1 VCCISWASTWRPNA
15 DLLCLADRGA
25 AAQSRGSPAYY
36 HHPVTTNYPVTTTIP
51 LPMTRYIL
59 TRLQHLFWVLF
70 AVSVLVFLLIYLSG
84 DPVRLLAPMD
94 ASPADVERIRALY
107 GLDQPLIVQYWNFLL
122 KALQGDLGDSFRYD
136 QPALKMV
143 MDKLP
148 ATLRLALFSLAL
160 TILIGI
166 PLGLWAGSHPNGVVD
181 WIVSLITFV
190 GISIPSFWLGIILI
204 LVFADKLRWLPSS
217 GDASWRHMLMPGITL
232 SIYSIGLLSRLV
244 RATLIDIMQRDYI
257 RTARAKGLTE
267 QLVLYRHALRN
278 TMIPTVTVL
287 GLQLGGLLGG
297 SVVVESVFAW
307 PGVGWLMLQ
316 GIQNRD
322 LPLVRAVVLVIGLGF
337 VLINLTVDILY
348 SRLDPRI
355 HHEQTA

>member
-1 VCCISWASTWRPNA
+1 MSHYF
-15 DLLCLADRGA
+15 L
-25 AAQSRGSPAYY
+25 Q
-36 HHPVTTNYPVTTTIP
+36 
-51 LPMTRYIL
+51 
-59 TRLQHLFWVLF
+59 RLQHLFWVLL
-70 AVSVLVFLLIYLSG
+70 AVSILVFLLVYLSG
-84 DPVRLLAPMD
+84 DPIRLLAPLD
-94 ASPADVERIRALY
+94 AAPEDVERIRVLY
-107 GLDQPLIVQYWNFLL
+107 GLDKPLPVQYWNFLV
-122 KALQGDLGDSFRYD
+122 KAVQGDMGDSFRYN

-148 ATLRLALFSLAL
+148 ATIRLALFSLTL

-166 PLGLWAGSHPNGVVD
+166 PLGLWAGSHPNSVID
-181 WIVSLITFV
+181 WIVSLLTFI
-190 GISIPSFWLGIILI
+190 GISIPSFWLGILLI
-204 LVFADKLRWLPSS
+204 LVFADKLRWLPPS
-217 GDASWRHMLMPGITL
+217 GDATFVHMLMPGITL

-244 RATLIDIMQRDYI
+244 RSTLIGVMQSDYI
-257 RTARAKGLTE
+257 RTARAKGLRE
-267 QLVLYRHALRN
+267 RIILYQHALRN

-287 GLQLGGLLGG
+287 GLQLGALLGG

-337 VLINLTVDILY
+337 VLINLIVDLLY

-355 HHEQTA
+355 SYDEAQS

>member
-1 VCCISWASTWRPNA
+1 MSQF
-15 DLLCLADRGA
+15 LLR
-25 AAQSRGSPAYY
+25 
-36 HHPVTTNYPVTTTIP
+36 
-51 LPMTRYIL
+51 
-59 TRLQHLFWVLF
+59 RLEHLFWVLL
-70 AVSVLVFLLIYLSG
+70 AVSILVFLLIYLSG
-84 DPVRLLAPMD
+84 DPVRLLAPLD
-94 ASPADVERIRALY
+94 AKPEDVERIRVLY
-107 GLDQPLIVQYWNFLL
+107 GLDQPLIVQYWNFLV
-122 KALQGDLGDSFRYD
+122 KALQGDMGDSFRYD

-160 TILIGI
+160 TILVGI
-166 PLGLWAGSHPNGVVD
+166 PLGLWAGSHPNSVVD
-181 WIVSLITFV
+181 WVVSLLTFI
-190 GISIPSFWLGIILI
+190 GISIPSFWLGILLILI
-204 LVFADKLRWLPSS
+204 FADKLRWLPSS
-217 GDASWRHMLMPGITL
+217 GAASWQHILMPGITL

-244 RATLIDIMQRDYI
+244 RSTLIDVMQRDYI
-257 RTARAKGLTE
+257 RTARAKGLRE
-267 QLVLYRHALRN
+267 QIVLYRHALRN

-287 GLQLGGLLGG
+287 GLQLGALLGG

-337 VLINLTVDILY
+337 VLINLAVDLLY

-355 HHEQTA
+355 SHDS